1 VVKEEVFGPV
11 TVVLPYRDVDDALR
25 LANDTEYGLAASVF
39 SADPGKAKEV
49 ARHIRAGSVAVN
61 TFGPTMAAPFGGVKR
76 SGWGRECGPEGI
88 REFSELKQI
97 LVG

>member
-1 VVKEEVFGPV
+1 M
-11 TVVLPYRDVDDALR
+11 LADVDDAVR
-25 LANDTEYGLAASVF
+25 IANGTQYGLAASVF
-39 SADPGKAKEV
+39 SADSERALGV
-49 ARHIRAGSVAVN
+49 ARRIRAGSVALN

-88 REFSELKQI
+88 REFTAVKQV